1 MGKNVT
7 FSSLPLSLSLSLS
20 LSPVY
25 VTPFLS
31 GRFSCPVDSMFA
43 SYMMMVTNSQN
54 QCSSSQRLA
63 RKRVRLHLRRLRHK
77 EYSKLRTLVP
87 SVAHNNK
94 VSKVTVIEEAIKYID
109 SLHKALVERLQSV
122 QPAGV
127 QAKNAER
134 FPVLL
139 RYNPDETNLSK
150 TRTCKFL
157 FHIY

>member
-1 MGKNVT
+1 
-7 FSSLPLSLSLSLS
+7 
-20 LSPVY
+20 
-25 VTPFLS
+25 
-31 GRFSCPVDSMFA
+31 
-43 SYMMMVTNSQN
+43 MMVTNSQN

-127 QAKNAER
+127 QAVTEENVKEVVCQMMAFNASTHQHSQQKAT
-134 FPVLL
+134 L
-139 RYNPDETNLSK
+139 N
-150 TRTCKFL
+150 
-157 FHIY
+157 FHSLEKRRKIPSFAQIQPRRNKSL